1 MFVVEVDRENY
12 EYDVHSLVKAFYPEE
27 QVSVLIPEMREEK
40 KEQFRKLSRMR
51 IRRSEAGA
59 EILLDGKEYRWE
71 WQDAEQGGEGREKA
85 RKDGFKRFLYRT
97 LKEVTGRVLP
107 WGNLTGIRPTKIAF
121 QMLEEGKGN
130 QEILERYRVR
140 HDVTREKAELAV
152 EIAGRER
159 ALLASVGPGGGQ
171 EEGYSLYV
179 GIPFCPTTCLYCSFT
194 SYPVSVYRTRQSGI
208 GTGGWTASISAAGR
222 PPPWRPGSLKDCWRL
237 CGSVLTA
244 AP

>member
-51 IRRSEAGA
+51 IRLSEEGA

-159 ALLASVGPGGGQ
+159 ALLASVGDPQ
-171 EEGYSLYV
+171 E
-179 GIPFCPTTCLYCSFT
+179 
-194 SYPVSVYRTRQSGI
+194 
-208 GTGGWTASISAAGR
+208 
-222 PPPWRPGSLKDCWRL
+222 
-237 CGSVLTA
+237 
-244 AP
+244 